1 MSFSGS
7 TFTDASS
14 GSNKEAGEAMAAA
27 GQGDPSMEREA
38 KIMRYKEKRKKRRYE
53 KQIRYA
59 SRKAYAEMRPRIKG
73 RFAKTPE
80 TSQPPAEP
88 PYDPDRLD
96 FRCRCEL
103 EALVEL
109 LREENNWIEEFS
121 PRNTAA
127 EFGSNSAQ
135 TLISGHDNIWF
146 NVPTS
151 ESAQILVNSV
161 EDNEM
166 VNSQVMNT
174 AAETHAVEDSTDC
187 ETKSIVDT
195 SSTLLVDEFHNS
207 ILESN
212 EEVLKVEQDGVNS
225 QTSSKENSEMGMDAS
240 SLDQKLHS
248 TGKVEVSQC
257 TNNEEL
263 TSSSGDDSK
272 VCLVVGEPFEAVQN
286 NEPLDN
292 ASMNNSLLVDHGCD
306 VNRDIEAS
314 PNFISCSTED
324 GASAVPTESAGID
337 TCKMDSALFSE
348 QNAEDCY
355 EVDVS
360 EKLEAQQ
367 SEENQ
372 PVQHHTIDNNVSNVK
387 ASSDLVTPTDSL
399 MLLNEGSSNS
409 MFFKNADE
417 AIDYP
422 VAVLNKDIRKKDE
435 SSTLTKEVP
444 SLVVGRDEKVEK
456 NSVEVV
462 TEGIPELCEAA
473 GPVDFNHDV
482 HGYASK
488 HDYIQLQA
496 ISSNASKI
504 TSSEEERNR
513 ATSKPSIDDNN
524 CSESR
529 SSSDIAVRIE
539 LSTSLEAEI
548 RMAGVDGDN
557 DCRIDLVQ
565 LERSGK
571 DECSKPIIEKTT
583 GQLDDSELIIL
594 KKPCAVLLDDAEN
607 KISPSVHDNMAP
619 MSDTSSLAEQKENNV
634 IHLKEKEYTAPLIDS
649 SDTNSKDCD
658 SVIENTEF
666 SSSKAQN
673 TDVVMKSDKESVMS
687 QADNPTILQNL
698 HSEVEIVEPKEAAS
712 MPASCCNEKDVSISA
727 LSVIDSNADVEVS
740 RQPLVVP
747 TSGGDDGPSNKSD
760 GSGKF
765 SC

>member
-1 MSFSGS
+1 
-7 TFTDASS
+7 
-14 GSNKEAGEAMAAA
+14 
-27 GQGDPSMEREA
+27 
-38 KIMRYKEKRKKRRYE
+38 MRLANE
-53 KQIRYA
+53 
-59 SRKAYAEMRPRIKG
+59 SPRIYVGFGVVALKRQDFLRLLTRLISSKRAFAPCRLSCFLLLEFW
-73 RFAKTPE
+73 RF
-80 TSQPPAEP
+80 
-88 PYDPDRLD
+88 
-96 FRCRCEL
+96 FRESRCEL

-166 VNSQVMNT
+166 VSSQVMNT

-212 EEVLKVEQDGVNS
+212 EEVLKVEQVGVNS

-263 TSSSGDDSK
+263 ASSSGDDSK

-314 PNFISCSTED
+314 PNFISCSTEV

-348 QNAEDCY
+348 QKAEECY

-367 SEENQ
+367 SEENQNETCFSLYGVCKVDDQ

-409 MFFKNADE
+409 MFFKNSDE

-482 HGYASK
+482 HEYASK

-658 SVIENTEF
+658 SVIDNTEC
-666 SSSKAQN
+666 SSSKSQN